1 MLPLQW
7 HIQAQLVKAYTPQRM
22 SQIALLASTQC
33 LGPATH
39 ACTSAGT
46 MEDWRPD
53 ISGVEEACIG
63 NRLPDWPK
71 ERYWDV
77 RCPSVREALTKV
89 SHEETAMSRGHTL
102 RCLACSAATEHAG
115 HHTKEFPVP
124 TDRARLYHMCVP
136 LTLHIRTVQGHI
148 SQKWGRHIPGQLYGS
163 AAFITCNKVA
173 PPACAGCCSG
183 SSSATTRASLA
194 LTQVRRTGWA
204 QMLGIV
210 L

>member
-1 MLPLQW
+1 
-7 HIQAQLVKAYTPQRM
+7 VKAYTPQRM

-115 HHTKEFPVP
+115 HHIKEFPVP

-136 LTLHIRTVQGHI
+136 LHCTYARCKVISVRNGVVAYQGSFMEVPLSLPVTKLHLLPVPAAAADQALLRQGLRWH
-148 SQKWGRHIPGQLYGS
+148 
-163 AAFITCNKVA
+163 
-173 PPACAGCCSG
+173 
-183 SSSATTRASLA
+183 
-194 LTQVRRTGWA
+194 
-204 QMLGIV
+204 
-210 L
+210 